1 MCSKKQNFNSQEYVN
16 KNVDYLNEQL
26 RHETSHQNDRMM
38 WILTVQSILFA
49 ALTQLDIIKEN
60 EMMCKVVL
68 YIVFSAG
75 VLLSISGIY
84 SISVSEL
91 SVGKVLDTWN
101 VYSRRHEK
109 PCEIKHWVITAPT
122 RVLNSRMRFLMFYSF
137 APLVMCA
144 AWVVLLVAYL
154 YYTNVG
160 DSTAVDCCCRF

>member
-1 MCSKKQNFNSQEYVN
+1 MCPRKQNFNNQENVN

-26 RHETSHQNDRMM
+26 RHETNHQNNRMM

-60 EMMCKVVL
+60 EKMCEVVL

-91 SVGKVLDTWN
+91 SVGRVLDTWD
-101 VYSRRHEK
+101 VYSKRHRK
-109 PCEIKHWVITAPT
+109 PSEIKHWVITAPT
-122 RVLNSRMRFLMFYSF
+122 QVLNSRMRFLMFYSF

-144 AWVVLLVAYL
+144 AWLVLLVAYL
-154 YYTNVG
+154 NCANVC
-160 DSTAVDCCCRF
+160 DSTAIDCCCRF